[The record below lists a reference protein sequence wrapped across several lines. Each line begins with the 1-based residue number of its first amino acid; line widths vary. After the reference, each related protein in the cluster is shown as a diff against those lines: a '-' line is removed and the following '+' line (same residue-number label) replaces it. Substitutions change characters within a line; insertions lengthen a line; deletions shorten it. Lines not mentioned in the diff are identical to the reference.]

1 MYLPHLVIALTLLL
15 LLPTL
20 TLAQFD
26 FFPFGQNPFG
36 GGQPQ
41 QEQQQSSGWRAHKGW
56 AEYEGGASRL
66 PRAVK
71 SREEKLMKSGAQCIV
86 ERDMSVRRVWL
97 VCPRQR
103 IVLVHTRESPSSLSQ
118 QAVETV

>member
-1 MYLPHLVIALTLLL
+1 
-15 LLPTL
+15 
-20 TLAQFD
+20 
-26 FFPFGQNPFG
+26 
-36 GGQPQ
+36 
-41 QEQQQSSGWRAHKGW
+41 
-56 AEYEGGASRL
+56 
-66 PRAVK
+66 
-71 SREEKLMKSGAQCIV
+71 MKSGAQCIV